1 MQNHAGVNKLITEID
16 ETILLYYDYSFL
28 IESERCMVLI
38 EKLIALIEKLLM
50 QLKREKQIQ
59 LQTLLEQ
66 VLEAMAKKDD
76 VLVRDLLYY
85 DLRNFFQGDLCS

>member
-1 MQNHAGVNKLITEID
+1 MQNHAGVNELITEID

>member
-1 MQNHAGVNKLITEID
+1 MQNPAGVNELITEID

-38 EKLIALIEKLLM
+38 EKLIALLEKLLM

-59 LQTLLEQ
+59 LQALLEQ
-66 VLEAMAKKDD
+66 VFEAMAKKDD
-76 VLVRDLLYY
+76 VLIRDLLYY
-85 DLRNFFQGDLCS
+85 DLRNFF